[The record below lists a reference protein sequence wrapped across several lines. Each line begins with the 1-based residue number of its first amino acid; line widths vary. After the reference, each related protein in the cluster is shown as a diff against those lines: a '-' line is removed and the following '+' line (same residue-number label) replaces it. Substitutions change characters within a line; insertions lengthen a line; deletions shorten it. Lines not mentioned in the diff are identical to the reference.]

1 MNNVEGF
8 NKNLIKAKI
17 QDTTYIKVSN
27 LLNGELYG
35 SQGQVIINTTLYR
48 KDENGYESVTPL
60 EIPIEHMNELS
71 FKKSYKLMNKD
82 EIKDFLDEINNSLE
96 KIKNNNKFITSYDEV
111 IIGHSADVYY
121 VVNKQKDLEYYSL
134 SGIKVNSLGE
144 IKEQYTINPN
154 ELPYVIIDILNNNPT
169 ITNRTFIIAVN
180 TFVHV
185 HKEED
190 KLILMVGFIN
200 DNENFSSGEVGKE
213 QINSLI
219 LRIRG
224 IYTLAINN
232 NRYTFLNE
240 KESEVLLNIN
250 EETKLNILNEFKE
263 NIEKM

>member
-8 NKNLIKAKI
+8 NKNIIKAKI
-17 QDTTYIKVSN
+17 EGTTYIKVSN

-35 SQGQVIINTTLYR
+35 SKGQVIINTILYR

-60 EIPIEHMNELS
+60 EIPIEHMNQLS
-71 FKKSYKLMNKD
+71 FKKSYKLMSED
-82 EIKDFLDEINNSLE
+82 EIKEFLNEINNSLE

-111 IIGHSADVYY
+111 IIGNSADVYY
-121 VVNKQKDLEYYSL
+121 VLNKQKDLEYYSL

-154 ELPYVIIDILNNNPT
+154 ELPYVIIDILNNNPE
-169 ITNRTFIIAVN
+169 INNRTFIIAVN
-180 TFVHV
+180 TFVHI
-185 HKEED
+185 HKEND
-190 KLILMVGFIN
+190 KLILMIGFI
-200 DNENFSSGEVGKE
+200 DNNEIFASGEVGKE
-213 QINSLI
+213 QTNSLLLKI
-219 LRIRG
+219 NG
-224 IYTLAINN
+224 IYTLAIND